1 MFGGLVGFKIVKTIY
16 HSVDGHDKARNT
28 SFITIHKNKEA
39 NKIHI
44 YSPKESS
51 DVVLITKEARKL
63 MEEIKKHILE

>member
-1 MFGGLVGFKIVKTIY
+1 MLKLE
-16 HSVDGHDKARNT
+16 
-28 SFITIHKNKEA
+28 IHLLLQFTKNKEA

-51 DVVLITKEARKL
+51 DVVFITKEARKL